1 MPGSGKVAFGLAIF
15 LSLAIV
21 GQLIVIYLQQSMS
34 PAAQL
39 FCDAVLTV
47 IFTIEVGVRCF
58 AAIAA
63 KQARSMLGSLFFYI
77 DIVAIVPF
85 YIGIIVAP
93 LDFAEDSTWVV
104 GGNGEDSG
112 NTILKLLNLLR
123 IIRIFKVTRL
133 YPGAALLSRALIA
146 SAPALLVPLA
156 FLILGAAF
164 FGAVYFFFEGLDKEN
179 TSLLPEHDVGDALWF
194 MIVTFTTVGYG
205 DMYPVSKLGK
215 IVTVLA
221 ILCGVIFMAMP
232 VRVKKCRDSIEDH
245 CR

>member
-1 MPGSGKVAFGLAIF
+1 MHAKRKQMAHMGYYPNSNPTPTTHPTPTITPDPN
-15 LSLAIV
+15 LSPPPN
-21 GQLIVIYLQQSMS
+21 Q
-34 PAAQL
+34 
-39 FCDAVLTV
+39 
-47 IFTIEVGVRCF
+47 
-58 AAIAA
+58 
-63 KQARSMLGSLFFYI
+63 
-77 DIVAIVPF
+77 
-85 YIGIIVAP
+85 
-93 LDFAEDSTWVV
+93 V

-232 VRVKKCRDSIEDH
+232 VRVKK
-245 CR
+245 